1 MKDIF
6 RPERAI
12 RVWCSAVGA
21 TLFGMAL
28 AGLLIT
34 SPARAQE
41 PHRGGSLTVALRLTV
56 ASLDPL
62 FGNAPGTD
70 RKVYNLFAENLL
82 VQDEA
87 GKFHPVL
94 AESWDIQDDGRSIVF
109 HLRHGVKFQD
119 GTPFDA
125 AAVKFNLDRLLDPS
139 VNAPSKQYVAD
150 LESVDVMDSHTV
162 RVRLKHKSGVML
174 AMLAVEP
181 GSMLSPA
188 AIQSKGADFARSPVG
203 TGPFK
208 IVSWSG
214 NQIVAE
220 RNPDYWRKDEKGQAL
235 PYLDRVTIKV
245 IPNSAIRIIEL
256 KSGNSQ
262 LADYLDTK
270 NFAQIEDSPALRLE
284 SGTTA
289 VDQLLAFNTTQPP
302 FDNIELRKAV
312 ALAVNR
318 KALAQVITRG
328 AGTPLNSLEPP
339 STWVHDKEIRG
350 HEFNVAEAREHYKR
364 SGFQGAVTLSVI
376 QRDPDTQVAQLIQS
390 MLKQAGIEV
399 KLEMMERQA
408 WLSKVLSHKYELGLL
423 QLGILRSDPDVTY
436 SDFFG
441 QSAARN
447 YSGVDTSAKLAPMV
461 AAARAESDTDKRRA
475 IYSELQQSV
484 LDDYLLSPLFWLP
497 IREGA
502 SRKLQGFRREAST
515 SWFYDSMWLQP

>member
-1 MKDIF
+1 
-6 RPERAI
+6 
-12 RVWCSAVGA
+12 
-21 TLFGMAL
+21 MAL